1 MMLLKSLK
9 NNENVLIL
17 EDDIIFK
24 DENFIDIFHKITND
38 LQINWD
44 IIFFNPDRV
53 SKRKK
58 KQKFLIDFNKDFY
71 SVKKTSKYNY
81 NYITLGS
88 FCYLVNKKSIHKI
101 IKHKITDDID
111 VLINKLGLNIY
122 ITKKNFIEPNYN
134 LPSTR

>member
-24 DENFIDIFHKITND
+24 DENFIDIFHKIIND

-44 IIFFNPDRV
+44 IIFFNPDRI

-58 KQKFLIDFNKDFY
+58 N
-71 SVKKTSKYNY
+71 
-81 NYITLGS
+81 
-88 FCYLVNKKSIHKI
+88 
-101 IKHKITDDID
+101 
-111 VLINKLGLNIY
+111 
-122 ITKKNFIEPNYN
+122 KNF
-134 LPSTR
+134 